1 MDVDECSPPDDAPCA
16 PIAAFTAVSSESTP
30 NPVPD
35 ADSAPGMFGIP
46 PPVAS
51 LPNMNNASNNT
62 MEMASFKSDS
72 PSTTACRSGSKPMS
86 LKMLRVVT
94 GSVDEISDPN
104 NMASRKVYWYASPA
118 IPAPYM
124 MNPTT
129 SVDTNVPRKAK
140 TLMASK
146 FRNSVSGFNVYPLSN
161 ITGGSNT
168 RKKNS
173 VSNLCNAKHVKVN
186 TIAHMYENRK

>member
-1 MDVDECSPPDDAPCA
+1 MDECSPPDDAPCA

-104 NMASRKVYWYASPA
+104 NMAS
-118 IPAPYM
+118 
-124 MNPTT
+124 
-129 SVDTNVPRKAK
+129 
-140 TLMASK
+140 
-146 FRNSVSGFNVYPLSN
+146 LSL
-161 ITGGSNT
+161 T
-168 RKKNS
+168 
-173 VSNLCNAKHVKVN
+173 KHVSLELPIRELIK
-186 TIAHMYENRK
+186 

>member
-1 MDVDECSPPDDAPCA
+1 M
-16 PIAAFTAVSSESTP
+16 
-30 NPVPD
+30 
-35 ADSAPGMFGIP
+35 
-46 PPVAS
+46 
-51 LPNMNNASNNT
+51 
-62 MEMASFKSDS
+62 
-72 PSTTACRSGSKPMS
+72 
-86 LKMLRVVT
+86 
-94 GSVDEISDPN
+94 
-104 NMASRKVYWYASPA
+104 YWYASPA

-173 VSNLCNAKHVKVN
+173 VSNLCNPKHVKVRP
-186 TIAHMYENRK
+186 IAHMYGNRK

>member
-1 MDVDECSPPDDAPCA
+1 M
-16 PIAAFTAVSSESTP
+16 
-30 NPVPD
+30 
-35 ADSAPGMFGIP
+35 
-46 PPVAS
+46 
-51 LPNMNNASNNT
+51 
-62 MEMASFKSDS
+62 
-72 PSTTACRSGSKPMS
+72 
-86 LKMLRVVT
+86 
-94 GSVDEISDPN
+94 
-104 NMASRKVYWYASPA
+104 YWYASPA

-146 FRNSVSGFNVYPLSN
+146 FQNSVSGFNVYPLSN

-173 VSNLCNAKHVKVN
+173 VSNLCNARNSSLQLPICPK
-186 TIAHMYENRK
+186 IGNRK